1 MIGRL
6 IRLFGPASGYRRQ
19 DRLLLGLMYVAGFF
33 QGYAQ
38 TQAVNTLPF
47 VRIAFGLTDADMSRL
62 FAIARIGALVAVVYA
77 VLGDRWGRRGPFLI
91 AYLMLLVAN
100 GFTALA
106 ISPTLYTAFQV
117 MARMGAAAMAMLVTV
132 LLAEQVR
139 WDNRAWAISFYA
151 TAVALGSGTGL
162 LALPI
167 AQINEQGWR
176 VLFAASVVG
185 LPFYLVLRIKV
196 RESRVFRYTE
206 SRTNPVYPLVGRYA
220 GRFWL
225 VAVYSLSISAFSAV
239 AVTFSLER
247 LVNHLGYSSADA
259 ARTLLIG
266 GTVGGIGFFLGG
278 RIADSLGRKPVII
291 FSLVVGLVGGVGYY
305 WWSTPELLLVA
316 TTLSAFGSSAALPV
330 SAAQRTELFPTEIRA
345 TAGQWLHSV
354 AVLGS
359 ILGLSVAGYTI
370 ELWGLPLTVAALGSG
385 VLLAILVQTAI
396 PETLGNEMG
405 QITTRT

>member
-19 DRLLLGLMYVAGFF
+19 DRRLLGLMYLAGLF

-47 VRIAFGLTDADMSRL
+47 VRIAFGLTSGDMSRL

-77 VLGDRWGRRGPFLI
+77 VFGDRWGRRGPFLI
-91 AYLMLLVAN
+91 AYLMLLTATGV
-100 GFTALA
+100 TALA
-106 ISPTLYTAFQV
+106 ISPSLYTAFQV
-117 MARMGAAAMAMLVTV
+117 MARMGSAAMAMLATV

-151 TAVALGSGTGL
+151 TAVALGSGAGL
-162 LALPI
+162 LALPV
-167 AQINEQGWR
+167 AQTNEQGWR
-176 VLFAASVVG
+176 LLFVASLVG
-185 LPFYLVLRIKV
+185 LPLYLLLRV
-196 RESRVFRYTE
+196 RLRESKVFRYSE
-206 SRTNPVYPLVGRYA
+206 RRANFIYPLIGRYA

-225 VAVYSLSISAFSAV
+225 AAIYSLSISAFSAV
-239 AVTFSLER
+239 AVTFAFER
-247 LVNHLGYSSADA
+247 LVNDLGYPTAEA
-259 ARTLLIG
+259 ARIMLIG
-266 GTVGGIGFFLGG
+266 GTVGGIGFFVGG
-278 RIADSLGRKPVII
+278 RMADSLGRKPTII
-291 FSLVVGLVGGVGYY
+291 IALLAGLVGGVGFY
-305 WWSTPELLLVA
+305 WWSSPDLLLAA
-316 TTLSAFGSSAALPV
+316 TALSAFGSSAAFPV

-345 TAGQWLHSV
+345 TATQWLHSV

-359 ILGLSVAGYTI
+359 IMGLSIAAYTI
-370 ELWGLPLTVAALGSG
+370 ELWNLPLTVAALGSG
-385 VLLAILVQTAI
+385 VLVAILVQTVI